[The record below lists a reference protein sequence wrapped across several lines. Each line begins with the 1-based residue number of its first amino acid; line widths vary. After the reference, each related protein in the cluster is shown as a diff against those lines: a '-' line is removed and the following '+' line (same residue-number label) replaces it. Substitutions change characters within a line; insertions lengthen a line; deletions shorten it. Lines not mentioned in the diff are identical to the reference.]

1 MDEARLLFLKHKQP
15 LRELWLQQQ
24 KKGMQ
29 EEVVEPELPQEG
41 GARERTPRAR
51 SICVRGSCANAP
63 RSIFCLSSL
72 FRLSTFQSGRL
83 KHVESVPGHCQ
94 IESFRKM
101 GMAPSSAFFLSS
113 LNLKISSYDT
123 QTTISLSYGALFIEV
138 L

>member
-15 LRELWLQQQ
+15 PRELWLQQQ

-29 EEVVEPELPQEG
+29 EQVVEPELPQEG

-63 RSIFCLSSL
+63 RSIFWLSSL

-101 GMAPSSAFFLSS
+101 GMAPLVYLPFIFESE
-113 LNLKISSYDT
+113 ISDYET
-123 QTTISLSYGALFIEV
+123 QTYYLESKSYA
-138 L
+138 